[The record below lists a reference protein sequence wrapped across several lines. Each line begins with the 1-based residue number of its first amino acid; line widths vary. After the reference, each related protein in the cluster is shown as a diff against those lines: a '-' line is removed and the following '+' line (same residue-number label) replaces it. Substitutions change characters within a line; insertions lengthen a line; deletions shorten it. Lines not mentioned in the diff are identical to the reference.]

1 MKGFPFFKPLL
12 PALVLLGVGCGG
24 DSTDDRTPA
33 GDQLALSSV
42 TIGGQSGLSD
52 FDDVSPDAE
61 IVLDFTAALD
71 AATVEANIYLLDAGG
86 AKVDASDV
94 YDGAKRVTLKPSAGL
109 NAYASYRLI
118 VDSGLKSA
126 AGEAILTGKVI
137 RIRTG
142 LDTSD
147 KFPQISDEE
156 LLTKVQ
162 QQTFRYFWEGA
173 EPTSGM
179 ARERTSSGA
188 TVTTGGTGFGVM
200 AMTVAA
206 ERGFV
211 TRSEACQRVQRIVT
225 FLAERATPYHG
236 AFSHWIDGQ
245 TGQTLPFSADDNGAD
260 LVETGL
266 LFQGLLTARAY
277 FDGADAAES
286 KLRADITTRLAQE
299 VRAHPGDLHL
309 RSQQLL
315 LQRASIGTVDAFC
328 LHFVQQHFAMLDVPP
343 DFETADEADLARI
356 EQETLA
362 ATLETAYQDPDFR
375 AFADLYD
382 RGRTDNTAGDA
393 ILDLYHFTRALPH
406 PAASLAAFAAM
417 WQQDA
422 PPKDTLWGKELLGI
436 ALARAQGAKTLLE
449 SGAAIA
455 ARDEA
460 ADRAYTAVMQDDAAR
475 VKNLCYYLKE
485 SDWDKSLA
493 ALDAV
498 LTGWRRAGS
507 VKGGKDANQCA
518 SAASQL
524 RDRAKDQM
532 TSLQKDVLLCTAE
545 EFAADRRRAAPLV
558 AALVRAT
565 QAFADSCFA
574 AKCAEK
580 VLDYADYEHL
590 TLDLLLTESNERTPL
605 CATVSARYAA
615 VLVDEYQDTN
625 ALQDAIYF
633 ALARPE
639 ADNLFFVGDIKQS
652 IYRFRLADPGIFV
665 DKQQRWQPH
674 PQPAPLPST
683 LALDANFRSAPGVI
697 AGINYLFETFFSRG
711 LGGVDYGDGQRLVV
725 GGDKDAAYQGMCEI
739 DVIDG
744 ADVDGDAAVIARR
757 IAEMVGQGFPVRGK
771 DGPRPCRYDDFC
783 ILLRGRKGFAAYEGA
798 LRTAGIPVFADSA
811 TDLLDE
817 PHIRPFAA
825 LLRVIDNPAQDIP
838 LAAVLLSP
846 MFPYTADDLVALR
859 RARPTGSLYGAVLYS
874 EPQRFA
880 LFTDALTEYRRLART
895 LPVDELIEELLA
907 RTGYLAAVGALPDGP
922 RCREDLLSFTA
933 WAAGAGRAGLPSL
946 IRAMDAAAANGGL
959 SQSAGGQTR
968 PGCVSI
974 MTVHRSKGLEFPV
987 VFVADTDHKF
997 NQSDAIRPVL
1007 THSRLGVGVML
1018 RAPRAAKR
1026 FKTLPYAALA
1036 QAIRTETLSEE
1047 MRVLYVA
1054 LTRAQD
1060 ALIITVP
1067 LKKTASSLKLPALCA
1082 AAEAT
1087 GPEAM
1092 RSMTS
1097 WAGWILTAALLHPD
1111 SSALWEYTSF
1121 LPHYGL
1127 HRAPLAI
1134 RVLPLPEETEQ
1145 PPAPPAPAADPAV
1158 VEMLKASFAWRSP
1171 REALEKVPAKVSVS
1185 AVAHAARPVAL
1196 ERPAF
1201 LQKTGMTGAER
1212 GTAIHAFMQSV
1223 PFDGPA
1229 PDLDAEVRRQT
1240 DLQLLDPALADK
1252 LDLDAVRPF
1261 FASAVWRRIRLAK
1274 HILREEPFI
1283 TALPAAEV
1291 TPAAGQG
1298 SAAAAEVLVQGIADL
1313 VLVFDEHAEILDYK
1327 TDRSRDAQYYIDE
1340 YAAQL
1345 RLYRRAFAQRL
1356 AVPVTKLTIYSF
1368 AIEDEIDVPLG

>member
-1 MKGFPFFKPLL
+1 MPEQPKIKFTDAQAAAITARGGSLL
-12 PALVLLGVGCGG
+12 V
-24 DSTDDRTPA
+24 
-33 GDQLALSSV
+33 
-42 TIGGQSGLSD
+42 
-52 FDDVSPDAE
+52 
-61 IVLDFTAALD
+61 
-71 AATVEANIYLLDAGG
+71 
-86 AKVDASDV
+86 
-94 YDGAKRVTLKPSAGL
+94 
-109 NAYASYRLI
+109 
-118 VDSGLKSA
+118 SA
-126 AGEAILTGKVI
+126 AAGSGK
-137 RIRTG
+137 
-142 LDTSD
+142 
-147 KFPQISDEE
+147 
-156 LLTKVQ
+156 
-162 QQTFRYFWEGA
+162 
-173 EPTSGM
+173 
-179 ARERTSSGA
+179 
-188 TVTTGGTGFGVM
+188 
-200 AMTVAA
+200 
-206 ERGFV
+206 
-211 TRSEACQRVQRIVT
+211 TRV
-225 FLAERATPYHG
+225 
-236 AFSHWIDGQ
+236 
-245 TGQTLPFSADDNGAD
+245 
-260 LVETGL
+260 LVERVVGL
-266 LFQGLLTARAY
+266 IT
-277 FDGADAAES
+277 DPEHPADADSLLIMTFTNAAAA

-299 VRAHPGDLHL
+299 VRAHPGDRNL
-309 RSQQLL
+309 RRQQLL

-343 DFETADEADLARI
+343 DFETAEEADLARI

-362 ATLETAYQDPDFR
+362 ATLETAYNDPDFR

-406 PAASLAAFAAM
+406 PAASLKAFAEM
-417 WQQDA
+417 WQTDA
-422 PPKDTLWGKELLGI
+422 PPQDTPWGQELLGI

-455 ARDEA
+455 ARDEK
-460 ADRAYTAVMQDDAAR
+460 ADAAYTAVMQDDAAR
-475 VKNLCYYLKE
+475 VENLCYRLAEK
-485 SDWDKSLA
+485 DWEGSLN
-493 ALDAV
+493 ALELA
-498 LTGWRRAGS
+498 LGGWRRAGA
-507 VKGGKDANQCA
+507 VKGGKDGNQAA
-518 SAASQL
+518 SAASEL
-524 RDRAKDQM
+524 RDRAKKQLE
-532 TSLQKDVLLCTAE
+532 SLRKDALLCTEE

-558 AALVRAT
+558 AALVRAAQT
-565 QAFADSCFA
+565 FADSCFA

-590 TLDLLLTESNERTPL
+590 TLDLLLDEHNERTPL
-605 CATVSARYAA
+605 CRTVSSRYRA

-652 IYRFRLADPGIFV
+652 IYRFRLADPSIFV
-665 DKQQRWQPH
+665 GKQQQWKPH
-674 PQPAPLPST
+674 PQPAPAPAT

-697 AGINYLFETFFSRG
+697 AGINYLFETFFSKG

-725 GGDKDAAYQGMCEI
+725 GGDKNAAYQGMCEV
-739 DVIDG
+739 DVMDG
-744 ADVDGDAAVIARR
+744 ADTEAEAQHIARR
-757 IAEMVGQGFPVRGK
+757 IAEMVQSGFAVRGK
-771 DGPRPCRYDDFC
+771 EGVRPCRYDDFC
-783 ILLRGRKGFAAYEGA
+783 ILLRGRKGFPTYEGA

-811 TDLLDE
+811 ADLLDE

-846 MFPYTADDLVALR
+846 LFPYTADDLVALR
-859 RARPTGSLYGAVLYS
+859 RACPQGSLYGAVLGDAAD
-874 EPQRFA
+874 RFA
-880 LFTDALTEYRRLART
+880 EFTAALTEYRRLART
-895 LPVDELIEELLA
+895 LPVAELLEELLA
-907 RTGYLAAVGALPDGP
+907 RTEYLAAVGALPDGA

-933 WAAGAGRAGLPSL
+933 WASGAGRAGLPAL

-959 SQSAGGQTR
+959 NQSAGGQTR

-1067 LKKTASSLKLPALCA
+1067 LKNTASSLKTPAVCA

-1092 RSMTS
+1092 RSMGS
-1097 WAGWILTAALLHPD
+1097 WAGWILTATMLHSD
-1111 SSALWEYTSF
+1111 SDALWNYTSF
-1121 LPHYGL
+1121 LPH
-1127 HRAPLAI
+1127 HRPTKVALGI
-1134 RVLPLPEETEQ
+1134 RLLPLPEQTEQ
-1145 PPAPPAPAADPAV
+1145 PPAPPAPAADPAAV
-1158 VEMLKASFAWRSP
+1158 ARLRASFAWQSP
-1171 REALEKVPAKVSVS
+1171 RAALEKVPAKVSVS
-1185 AVAHAARPVAL
+1185 AVVHAARPVAL

-1201 LQKTGMTGAER
+1201 LQKSGMTGAER

-1229 PDLDAEVRRQT
+1229 PDLAAEVRRQT
-1240 DLQLLDPALADK
+1240 ELQLLDPARADK

-1261 FASAVWRRIRLAK
+1261 FESAVWRRIRLAK
-1274 HILREEPFI
+1274 QILREEPFI
-1283 TALPAAEV
+1283 TALPAAEI

-1327 TDRSRDAQYYIDE
+1327 TDRSRDAQFYVDE

-1356 AVPVTKLTIYSF
+1356 TVPVTKLTIYSF
-1368 AIEDEIDVPLG
+1368 ALADEIDIPL

>member
-1 MKGFPFFKPLL
+1 MPEQPKIKFTDAQAAAITARGGSLL
-12 PALVLLGVGCGG
+12 V
-24 DSTDDRTPA
+24 
-33 GDQLALSSV
+33 
-42 TIGGQSGLSD
+42 
-52 FDDVSPDAE
+52 
-61 IVLDFTAALD
+61 
-71 AATVEANIYLLDAGG
+71 
-86 AKVDASDV
+86 
-94 YDGAKRVTLKPSAGL
+94 
-109 NAYASYRLI
+109 
-118 VDSGLKSA
+118 SA
-126 AGEAILTGKVI
+126 AAGSGK
-137 RIRTG
+137 
-142 LDTSD
+142 
-147 KFPQISDEE
+147 
-156 LLTKVQ
+156 
-162 QQTFRYFWEGA
+162 
-173 EPTSGM
+173 
-179 ARERTSSGA
+179 
-188 TVTTGGTGFGVM
+188 
-200 AMTVAA
+200 
-206 ERGFV
+206 
-211 TRSEACQRVQRIVT
+211 TRV
-225 FLAERATPYHG
+225 
-236 AFSHWIDGQ
+236 
-245 TGQTLPFSADDNGAD
+245 
-260 LVETGL
+260 LVERVVGL
-266 LFQGLLTARAY
+266 IT
-277 FDGADAAES
+277 DPEHPADADSLLIMTFTNAAAA

-299 VRAHPGDLHL
+299 VRAHPGDRNL
-309 RSQQLL
+309 RRQQLL

-343 DFETADEADLARI
+343 DFETAEEADLARI

-362 ATLETAYQDPDFR
+362 ATLETAYNDPDFR

-406 PAASLAAFAAM
+406 PAASLKAFAEM
-417 WQQDA
+417 WQTDA
-422 PPKDTLWGKELLGI
+422 PPPDTPWGQELLGI

-455 ARDEA
+455 ARDEK
-460 ADRAYTAVMQDDAAR
+460 ADAAYTAVMQDDAAR
-475 VKNLCYYLKE
+475 VENLCYRLAEK
-485 SDWDKSLA
+485 DWEGSLN
-493 ALDAV
+493 ALELA
-498 LTGWRRAGS
+498 LGGWRRAGA
-507 VKGGKDANQCA
+507 VKGGKDSNQAA
-518 SAASQL
+518 SAASEL
-524 RDRAKDQM
+524 RDRAKKQLE
-532 TSLQKDVLLCTAE
+532 SLRKDALLCTGE

-558 AALVRAT
+558 AALVRAAQT
-565 QAFADSCFA
+565 FADSCFA

-590 TLDLLLTESNERTPL
+590 TLDLLLDEHNERTPL
-605 CATVSARYAA
+605 CRTVSSRYRA

-652 IYRFRLADPGIFV
+652 IYRFRLADPSIFV
-665 DKQQRWQPH
+665 GKQQQWKPH
-674 PQPAPLPST
+674 PQPAPAPAT

-697 AGINYLFETFFSRG
+697 AGINYLFETFFSKG

-725 GGDKDAAYQGMCEI
+725 GGDKNAAYQGMCEV
-739 DVIDG
+739 DVMDG
-744 ADVDGDAAVIARR
+744 ADTEAEAQHIARR
-757 IAEMVGQGFPVRGK
+757 IAEMVQSGFAVRGK
-771 DGPRPCRYDDFC
+771 EGVRPCRYDDFC
-783 ILLRGRKGFAAYEGA
+783 ILLRGRKGFPTYEGA

-811 TDLLDE
+811 ADLLDE

-846 MFPYTADDLVALR
+846 LFPYTADDLVALR
-859 RARPTGSLYGAVLYS
+859 RACPQGSLYGAVLGDAAD
-874 EPQRFA
+874 RFA
-880 LFTDALTEYRRLART
+880 EFTAALTEYRRLART
-895 LPVDELIEELLA
+895 LPVAELLEELLA
-907 RTGYLAAVGALPDGP
+907 RTGYLAAVGALPDGA

-933 WAAGAGRAGLPSL
+933 WASGTGRAGLPAL

-959 SQSAGGQTR
+959 NQSAGGQTR

-1067 LKKTASSLKLPALCA
+1067 LKNTASSLKTPAVCA

-1092 RSMTS
+1092 RSMGS
-1097 WAGWILTAALLHPD
+1097 WAGWILTATMLHPD
-1111 SSALWEYTSF
+1111 SDALWNYTSF
-1121 LPHYGL
+1121 LPH
-1127 HRAPLAI
+1127 HRPTKVALGI
-1134 RVLPLPEETEQ
+1134 RLLSLPEQTEQ
-1145 PPAPPAPAADPAV
+1145 PPAPPAPAADPAAV
-1158 VEMLKASFAWRSP
+1158 ARLRASFAWQSP
-1171 REALEKVPAKVSVS
+1171 RAALEKVPAKVSVS
-1185 AVAHAARPVAL
+1185 AVVHAARPIAL

-1201 LQKTGMTGAER
+1201 LQKSGMTGAER

-1229 PDLDAEVRRQT
+1229 PDLTAEVRRQT
-1240 DLQLLDPALADK
+1240 ELQLLDPALADK

-1261 FASAVWRRIRLAK
+1261 FESAVWRRIRLAK
-1274 HILREEPFI
+1274 QILREEPFI
-1283 TALPAAEV
+1283 TALPAAEI

-1327 TDRSRDAQYYIDE
+1327 TDRSRDAQFYVDE

-1356 AVPVTKLTIYSF
+1356 SVPVTKLTIYSF
-1368 AIEDEIDVPLG
+1368 ALEDEIDIPL

>member
-1 MKGFPFFKPLL
+1 MPEQPKIKFTDAQAAAITARGGSLL
-12 PALVLLGVGCGG
+12 V
-24 DSTDDRTPA
+24 
-33 GDQLALSSV
+33 
-42 TIGGQSGLSD
+42 
-52 FDDVSPDAE
+52 
-61 IVLDFTAALD
+61 
-71 AATVEANIYLLDAGG
+71 
-86 AKVDASDV
+86 
-94 YDGAKRVTLKPSAGL
+94 
-109 NAYASYRLI
+109 
-118 VDSGLKSA
+118 SA
-126 AGEAILTGKVI
+126 AAGSGK
-137 RIRTG
+137 
-142 LDTSD
+142 
-147 KFPQISDEE
+147 
-156 LLTKVQ
+156 
-162 QQTFRYFWEGA
+162 
-173 EPTSGM
+173 
-179 ARERTSSGA
+179 
-188 TVTTGGTGFGVM
+188 
-200 AMTVAA
+200 
-206 ERGFV
+206 
-211 TRSEACQRVQRIVT
+211 TRV
-225 FLAERATPYHG
+225 
-236 AFSHWIDGQ
+236 
-245 TGQTLPFSADDNGAD
+245 
-260 LVETGL
+260 LVERVVGL
-266 LFQGLLTARAY
+266 IT
-277 FDGADAAES
+277 DPEHPADADSLLIMTFTNAAAA

-299 VRAHPGDLHL
+299 VRAHPGDRNL
-309 RSQQLL
+309 RRQQLL

-343 DFETADEADLARI
+343 DFETAEEADLARI

-362 ATLETAYQDPDFR
+362 ATLETAYNDPDFR

-406 PAASLAAFAAM
+406 PAASLKAFAEM
-417 WQQDA
+417 WQTDA
-422 PPKDTLWGKELLGI
+422 PPQDTPWGQELLGI
-436 ALARAQGAKTLLE
+436 ALARARGAKTLLE

-455 ARDEA
+455 ARDEK
-460 ADRAYTAVMQDDAAR
+460 ADAAYTAVMQDDAAR
-475 VKNLCYYLKE
+475 VENLCYRLAEK
-485 SDWDKSLA
+485 DWEGSLN
-493 ALDAV
+493 ALELA
-498 LTGWRRAGS
+498 LGGWRRAGA
-507 VKGGKDANQCA
+507 VKGGKDSNQAA
-518 SAASQL
+518 SAASEL
-524 RDRAKDQM
+524 RDRAKKQLE
-532 TSLQKDVLLCTAE
+532 SLRKDALLCTGE

-558 AALVRAT
+558 AALVRAAQT
-565 QAFADSCFA
+565 FADSCFA

-590 TLDLLLTESNERTPL
+590 TLDLLLDEHNERTPL
-605 CATVSARYAA
+605 CRTVSSRYRA

-652 IYRFRLADPGIFV
+652 IYRFRLADPSIFV
-665 DKQQRWQPH
+665 GKQQQWKPH
-674 PQPAPLPST
+674 PQPAPAPAT

-697 AGINYLFETFFSRG
+697 AGINYLFETFFSKG

-725 GGDKDAAYQGMCEI
+725 GGDKNAAYQGMCEV
-739 DVIDG
+739 DVMDG
-744 ADVDGDAAVIARR
+744 ADTEAEAQHIARR
-757 IAEMVGQGFPVRGK
+757 IAEMVQSGFAVRGK
-771 DGPRPCRYDDFC
+771 EGVRPCRYDDFC
-783 ILLRGRKGFAAYEGA
+783 ILLRGRKGFPTYEGA

-811 TDLLDE
+811 ADLLDE

-846 MFPYTADDLVALR
+846 LFPYTADDLVALR
-859 RARPTGSLYGAVLYS
+859 RACPQGSLYGAVLGDAAD
-874 EPQRFA
+874 RFA
-880 LFTDALTEYRRLART
+880 EFTAALTEYRRLART
-895 LPVDELIEELLA
+895 LPVAELLEELLA
-907 RTGYLAAVGALPDGP
+907 RTGYLAAVGALPDGA

-933 WAAGAGRAGLPSL
+933 WASGTGRAGLPAL

-959 SQSAGGQTR
+959 NQSAGGQTR

-1067 LKKTASSLKLPALCA
+1067 LKNTASSLKTPAVCA

-1092 RSMTS
+1092 RSMGS
-1097 WAGWILTAALLHPD
+1097 WAGWILTATMLHPD
-1111 SSALWEYTSF
+1111 SDALWNYTSF
-1121 LPHYGL
+1121 LPHYRPTKVALG
-1127 HRAPLAI
+1127 I
-1134 RVLPLPEETEQ
+1134 RLLPLPEQTEQ
-1145 PPAPPAPAADPAV
+1145 PPAPPAPAADPAAV
-1158 VEMLKASFAWRSP
+1158 ARLRASFAWQSP
-1171 REALEKVPAKVSVS
+1171 RAALEKVPAKVSVS
-1185 AVAHAARPVAL
+1185 AVVHAARPVAL

-1201 LQKTGMTGAER
+1201 LQKSGMTGAER

-1229 PDLDAEVRRQT
+1229 PDLTAEVRRQT
-1240 DLQLLDPALADK
+1240 ELQLLDPALADK

-1261 FASAVWRRIRLAK
+1261 FESAVWRRIRLAK
-1274 HILREEPFI
+1274 QILREEPFI

-1327 TDRSRDAQYYIDE
+1327 TDRSRDAQFYVDE

-1356 AVPVTKLTIYSF
+1356 SVPVTKLTIYSF
-1368 AIEDEIDVPLG
+1368 ALADEIDIPL

>member
-1 MKGFPFFKPLL
+1 MPEQPKIKFTDAQAAAITARGGSLL
-12 PALVLLGVGCGG
+12 V
-24 DSTDDRTPA
+24 
-33 GDQLALSSV
+33 
-42 TIGGQSGLSD
+42 
-52 FDDVSPDAE
+52 
-61 IVLDFTAALD
+61 
-71 AATVEANIYLLDAGG
+71 
-86 AKVDASDV
+86 
-94 YDGAKRVTLKPSAGL
+94 
-109 NAYASYRLI
+109 
-118 VDSGLKSA
+118 SA
-126 AGEAILTGKVI
+126 AAGSGK
-137 RIRTG
+137 
-142 LDTSD
+142 
-147 KFPQISDEE
+147 
-156 LLTKVQ
+156 
-162 QQTFRYFWEGA
+162 
-173 EPTSGM
+173 
-179 ARERTSSGA
+179 
-188 TVTTGGTGFGVM
+188 
-200 AMTVAA
+200 
-206 ERGFV
+206 
-211 TRSEACQRVQRIVT
+211 TRV
-225 FLAERATPYHG
+225 
-236 AFSHWIDGQ
+236 
-245 TGQTLPFSADDNGAD
+245 
-260 LVETGL
+260 LVERVVGL
-266 LFQGLLTARAY
+266 IT
-277 FDGADAAES
+277 DPEHPADADSLLIMTFTNAAAA

-299 VRAHPGDLHL
+299 VRAHPGDRNL
-309 RSQQLL
+309 RRQQLL

-343 DFETADEADLARI
+343 DFETAEEADLARI

-362 ATLETAYQDPDFR
+362 ATLETAYNDPDFR

-406 PAASLAAFAAM
+406 PTASLKAFAEM
-417 WQQDA
+417 WQTDA
-422 PPKDTLWGKELLGI
+422 PPQDTPWGQELLGI

-455 ARDEA
+455 ARDEM
-460 ADRAYTAVMQDDAAR
+460 ADAAYTAVMQDDAAR
-475 VKNLCYYLKE
+475 VENLCYRLAEK
-485 SDWDKSLA
+485 DWEGSLN
-493 ALDAV
+493 ALELA
-498 LTGWRRAGS
+498 LGGWRRAGA
-507 VKGGKDANQCA
+507 VKGGKDSNQAA
-518 SAASQL
+518 SAASEL
-524 RDRAKDQM
+524 RDRAKKQLE
-532 TSLQKDVLLCTAE
+532 SLRKDALLCTGE

-558 AALVRAT
+558 AALVRAAQT
-565 QAFADSCFA
+565 FADSCFA

-590 TLDLLLTESNERTPL
+590 TLDLLLDEHNERTPL
-605 CATVSARYAA
+605 CRTVSSHYRA

-652 IYRFRLADPGIFV
+652 IYRFRLADPSIFV
-665 DKQQRWQPH
+665 GKQQQWKPH
-674 PQPAPLPST
+674 PQPAPAPAT

-697 AGINYLFETFFSRG
+697 AGINYLFETFFSKG

-725 GGDKDAAYQGMCEI
+725 GGDKNAAYQGMCEV
-739 DVIDG
+739 DVMDG
-744 ADVDGDAAVIARR
+744 ADTEAEAQHIARR
-757 IAEMVGQGFPVRGK
+757 IAEMVQSGFAVRGK
-771 DGPRPCRYDDFC
+771 EGVRPCRYDDFC
-783 ILLRGRKGFAAYEGA
+783 ILLRGRKGFPTYEGA

-811 TDLLDE
+811 ADLLDE

-846 MFPYTADDLVALR
+846 LFPYTADDLVALR
-859 RARPTGSLYGAVLYS
+859 RACPQGSLYGAVLGDAAD
-874 EPQRFA
+874 RFA
-880 LFTDALTEYRRLART
+880 EFTAALTEYRRLART
-895 LPVDELIEELLA
+895 LPVAELLEELLA
-907 RTGYLAAVGALPDGP
+907 RTGYLAAVGALPDGA

-933 WAAGAGRAGLPSL
+933 WASGAGRAGLPAL

-959 SQSAGGQTR
+959 NQSAGGQTR

-1067 LKKTASSLKLPALCA
+1067 LKNTASSLKTPAVCA

-1092 RSMTS
+1092 RSMGS
-1097 WAGWILTAALLHPD
+1097 WAGWILTATMLHPD
-1111 SSALWEYTSF
+1111 SDALWNYTSF
-1121 LPHYGL
+1121 LPH
-1127 HRAPLAI
+1127 HRPTKVALGI
-1134 RVLPLPEETEQ
+1134 RLLPLPEQTEQ
-1145 PPAPPAPAADPAV
+1145 PPAPPAPAADPAAV
-1158 VEMLKASFAWRSP
+1158 ARLRASFAWQSP
-1171 REALEKVPAKVSVS
+1171 RAALEKVPAKVSVS
-1185 AVAHAARPVAL
+1185 AVVHAARPVAL

-1201 LQKTGMTGAER
+1201 LQKSGMTGAER

-1229 PDLDAEVRRQT
+1229 PDLTAEVRRQT
-1240 DLQLLDPALADK
+1240 ELQLLDPALADK

-1261 FASAVWRRIRLAK
+1261 FESAVWRRIRLAK
-1274 HILREEPFI
+1274 QILREEPFI
-1283 TALPAAEV
+1283 TALPAAEI

-1327 TDRSRDAQYYIDE
+1327 TDRSRDAQFYVDE

-1356 AVPVTKLTIYSF
+1356 SVPVTKLTIYSF
-1368 AIEDEIDVPLG
+1368 ALADEIDIPL

>member
-1 MKGFPFFKPLL
+1 MPEQPKIKFTDAQAAAITARGGSLL
-12 PALVLLGVGCGG
+12 V
-24 DSTDDRTPA
+24 
-33 GDQLALSSV
+33 
-42 TIGGQSGLSD
+42 
-52 FDDVSPDAE
+52 
-61 IVLDFTAALD
+61 
-71 AATVEANIYLLDAGG
+71 
-86 AKVDASDV
+86 
-94 YDGAKRVTLKPSAGL
+94 
-109 NAYASYRLI
+109 
-118 VDSGLKSA
+118 SA
-126 AGEAILTGKVI
+126 AAGSGK
-137 RIRTG
+137 
-142 LDTSD
+142 
-147 KFPQISDEE
+147 
-156 LLTKVQ
+156 
-162 QQTFRYFWEGA
+162 
-173 EPTSGM
+173 
-179 ARERTSSGA
+179 
-188 TVTTGGTGFGVM
+188 
-200 AMTVAA
+200 
-206 ERGFV
+206 
-211 TRSEACQRVQRIVT
+211 TRV
-225 FLAERATPYHG
+225 
-236 AFSHWIDGQ
+236 
-245 TGQTLPFSADDNGAD
+245 
-260 LVETGL
+260 LVERVVGL
-266 LFQGLLTARAY
+266 IT
-277 FDGADAAES
+277 DPEHPADADSLLIMTFTNAAAA

-299 VRAHPGDLHL
+299 VRAHPGDRNL
-309 RSQQLL
+309 RRQQLL

-343 DFETADEADLARI
+343 DFETAEEADLARI

-362 ATLETAYQDPDFR
+362 ATLETAYNDPDFR

-406 PAASLAAFAAM
+406 PAASLKAFAEM
-417 WQQDA
+417 WQTDA
-422 PPKDTLWGKELLGI
+422 PPQDTPWGQELLGI

-455 ARDEA
+455 ARDEK
-460 ADRAYTAVMQDDAAR
+460 ADAAYTAVMQDDAAR
-475 VKNLCYYLKE
+475 VENLCYRLAEK
-485 SDWDKSLA
+485 DWEGSLN
-493 ALDAV
+493 ALELA
-498 LTGWRRAGS
+498 LGGWRRAGA
-507 VKGGKDANQCA
+507 VKGGKDGNQAA
-518 SAASQL
+518 SAASEL
-524 RDRAKDQM
+524 RDRAKKQLE
-532 TSLQKDVLLCTAE
+532 SLRKDALLCTGE

-558 AALVRAT
+558 AALVRAAQT
-565 QAFADSCFA
+565 FADSCFA

-590 TLDLLLTESNERTPL
+590 TLDLLLDEHNERTPL
-605 CATVSARYAA
+605 CRTVSSHYRA

-652 IYRFRLADPGIFV
+652 IYRFRLADPSIFV
-665 DKQQRWQPH
+665 GKQQQWKPH
-674 PQPAPLPST
+674 PQPAPAPAT

-697 AGINYLFETFFSRG
+697 AGINYLFETFFSKG

-725 GGDKDAAYQGMCEI
+725 GGDKNAAYQGMCEV
-739 DVIDG
+739 DVMDG
-744 ADVDGDAAVIARR
+744 ADTEAEAQHIARR
-757 IAEMVGQGFPVRGK
+757 IAEMVQSGFAVRGK
-771 DGPRPCRYDDFC
+771 EGVRPCRYDDFC
-783 ILLRGRKGFAAYEGA
+783 ILLRGRKGFPTYEGA

-811 TDLLDE
+811 ADLLDE

-846 MFPYTADDLVALR
+846 LFPYTADDLVALR
-859 RARPTGSLYGAVLYS
+859 RACPQGSLYGAVLGDAAD
-874 EPQRFA
+874 RFA
-880 LFTDALTEYRRLART
+880 EFTAALTEYRRLART
-895 LPVDELIEELLA
+895 LPVAELLEELLA
-907 RTGYLAAVGALPDGP
+907 RTGYLAAVGALPDGA

-933 WAAGAGRAGLPSL
+933 WASGAGRAGLPAL

-959 SQSAGGQTR
+959 NQSAGGQTR

-1067 LKKTASSLKLPALCA
+1067 LKNTASSLKTPAVCA

-1092 RSMTS
+1092 RSMGS
-1097 WAGWILTAALLHPD
+1097 WAGWILTATMLHPD
-1111 SSALWEYTSF
+1111 SDALWNYTSF
-1121 LPHYGL
+1121 LPH
-1127 HRAPLAI
+1127 HRPTKVALGI
-1134 RVLPLPEETEQ
+1134 RLLPLPEQTEQ
-1145 PPAPPAPAADPAV
+1145 PPAPPAPAADPAAV
-1158 VEMLKASFAWRSP
+1158 ARLRASFAWQSP
-1171 REALEKVPAKVSVS
+1171 RAALEKVPAKVSVS
-1185 AVAHAARPVAL
+1185 AVVHAARPVAL

-1201 LQKTGMTGAER
+1201 LQKSGMTGAER
-1212 GTAIHAFMQSV
+1212 GTAIHAFMQNV

-1229 PDLDAEVRRQT
+1229 PDLTAEVRRQT
-1240 DLQLLDPALADK
+1240 ELQLLDPALADK

-1261 FASAVWRRIRLAK
+1261 FESAVWRRIRLAK
-1274 HILREEPFI
+1274 QILREEPFI
-1283 TALPAAEV
+1283 TALPAAEI

-1327 TDRSRDAQYYIDE
+1327 TDRSRDAQFYVDE

-1356 AVPVTKLTIYSF
+1356 SVPVTKLTIYSF
-1368 AIEDEIDVPLG
+1368 AIGDEIDVPLG

>member
-1 MKGFPFFKPLL
+1 MPEQPKIKFTDAQAAAIMARGGSLL
-12 PALVLLGVGCGG
+12 V
-24 DSTDDRTPA
+24 
-33 GDQLALSSV
+33 
-42 TIGGQSGLSD
+42 
-52 FDDVSPDAE
+52 
-61 IVLDFTAALD
+61 
-71 AATVEANIYLLDAGG
+71 
-86 AKVDASDV
+86 
-94 YDGAKRVTLKPSAGL
+94 
-109 NAYASYRLI
+109 
-118 VDSGLKSA
+118 SA
-126 AGEAILTGKVI
+126 AAGSGK
-137 RIRTG
+137 
-142 LDTSD
+142 
-147 KFPQISDEE
+147 
-156 LLTKVQ
+156 
-162 QQTFRYFWEGA
+162 
-173 EPTSGM
+173 
-179 ARERTSSGA
+179 
-188 TVTTGGTGFGVM
+188 
-200 AMTVAA
+200 
-206 ERGFV
+206 
-211 TRSEACQRVQRIVT
+211 TRV
-225 FLAERATPYHG
+225 
-236 AFSHWIDGQ
+236 
-245 TGQTLPFSADDNGAD
+245 
-260 LVETGL
+260 LVERVVGL
-266 LFQGLLTARAY
+266 IT
-277 FDGADAAES
+277 DPEHPADADSLLIMTFTNAAAA

-299 VRAHPGDLHL
+299 VRAHPGDRNL
-309 RSQQLL
+309 RRQQLL

-343 DFETADEADLARI
+343 DFETAEEADLARI

-362 ATLETAYQDPDFR
+362 ATLETAYNDPDFR

-406 PAASLAAFAAM
+406 PAASMKAFAEM
-417 WQQDA
+417 WQTDA
-422 PPKDTLWGKELLGI
+422 PPQDTPWGQELLGI

-455 ARDEA
+455 ARDEK
-460 ADRAYTAVMQDDAAR
+460 ADAAYTAVMQDDAAR
-475 VKNLCYYLKE
+475 VENLCYRLAEK
-485 SDWDKSLA
+485 DWEGSLN
-493 ALDAV
+493 ALELA
-498 LTGWRRAGS
+498 LGGWRRSGA
-507 VKGGKDANQCA
+507 VKGGKDSNQAA
-518 SAASQL
+518 SAASEL
-524 RDRAKDQM
+524 RDRAKKQLE
-532 TSLQKDVLLCTAE
+532 SLRKDALLCTGE

-558 AALVRAT
+558 AALVRAAQT
-565 QAFADSCFA
+565 FADSCFA

-590 TLDLLLTESNERTPL
+590 TLDLLLDEHNERTPL
-605 CATVSARYAA
+605 CRTVSSRYRA

-652 IYRFRLADPGIFV
+652 IYRFRLADPSIFV
-665 DKQQRWQPH
+665 GKQQQWKPH
-674 PQPAPLPST
+674 PQPAPAPAT

-697 AGINYLFETFFSRG
+697 AGINYLFETFFSKG

-725 GGDKDAAYQGMCEI
+725 GGDKNAAYQGMCEV
-739 DVIDG
+739 DVMDG
-744 ADVDGDAAVIARR
+744 ADTEAEAQHIARR
-757 IAEMVGQGFPVRGK
+757 IAEMVQSGFAVRGK
-771 DGPRPCRYDDFC
+771 EDVRPCRYDDFC
-783 ILLRGRKGFAAYEGA
+783 ILLRGRKGFPTYEGA

-811 TDLLDE
+811 ADLLDE

-846 MFPYTADDLVALR
+846 LFPYTADDLVALR
-859 RARPTGSLYGAVLYS
+859 RACPQGSLYGAVLGDAAD
-874 EPQRFA
+874 RFA
-880 LFTDALTEYRRLART
+880 EFTAALTEYRRLART
-895 LPVDELIEELLA
+895 LPVAELLEELLA
-907 RTGYLAAVGALPDGP
+907 RTGYLAAVGALPDGA

-933 WAAGAGRAGLPSL
+933 WASGAGRAGLPAL

-959 SQSAGGQTR
+959 NQSAGGQTR

-1067 LKKTASSLKLPALCA
+1067 LKNTASSLKTPAVCA

-1092 RSMTS
+1092 RSMGS
-1097 WAGWILTAALLHPD
+1097 WAGWILTATMLHPD
-1111 SSALWEYTSF
+1111 SDALWNYTSF
-1121 LPHYGL
+1121 LPH
-1127 HRAPLAI
+1127 HRPTKVALGI
-1134 RVLPLPEETEQ
+1134 RLLPLPEQTEQ
-1145 PPAPPAPAADPAV
+1145 PPAPPAPAADPAAV
-1158 VEMLKASFAWRSP
+1158 ARLRASFAWQSP
-1171 REALEKVPAKVSVS
+1171 RAALEKVPAKVSVS
-1185 AVAHAARPVAL
+1185 AVVHAARPVAL

-1201 LQKTGMTGAER
+1201 LQKSGMTGAER

-1229 PDLDAEVRRQT
+1229 PDLTAEVRRQT
-1240 DLQLLDPALADK
+1240 ELQLLDPALADK

-1261 FASAVWRRIRLAK
+1261 FESAVWRRIRLAK
-1274 HILREEPFI
+1274 QILREEPFI

-1327 TDRSRDAQYYIDE
+1327 TDRSRDAQFYVDE

-1356 AVPVTKLTIYSF
+1356 TVPVTKLTIYSF
-1368 AIEDEIDVPLG
+1368 ALADEIDIPL

>member
-1 MKGFPFFKPLL
+1 MPEQPRIKFTDAQAAAITARGGSLL
-12 PALVLLGVGCGG
+12 V
-24 DSTDDRTPA
+24 
-33 GDQLALSSV
+33 
-42 TIGGQSGLSD
+42 
-52 FDDVSPDAE
+52 
-61 IVLDFTAALD
+61 
-71 AATVEANIYLLDAGG
+71 
-86 AKVDASDV
+86 
-94 YDGAKRVTLKPSAGL
+94 
-109 NAYASYRLI
+109 
-118 VDSGLKSA
+118 SA
-126 AGEAILTGKVI
+126 AAGSGK
-137 RIRTG
+137 
-142 LDTSD
+142 
-147 KFPQISDEE
+147 
-156 LLTKVQ
+156 
-162 QQTFRYFWEGA
+162 
-173 EPTSGM
+173 
-179 ARERTSSGA
+179 
-188 TVTTGGTGFGVM
+188 
-200 AMTVAA
+200 
-206 ERGFV
+206 
-211 TRSEACQRVQRIVT
+211 TRV
-225 FLAERATPYHG
+225 
-236 AFSHWIDGQ
+236 
-245 TGQTLPFSADDNGAD
+245 
-260 LVETGL
+260 LVERVVGL
-266 LFQGLLTARAY
+266 IT
-277 FDGADAAES
+277 DPEHPADADSLLIMTFTNAAAA

-299 VRAHPGDLHL
+299 VRAHPGDRNL
-309 RSQQLL
+309 RRQQLL

-343 DFETADEADLARI
+343 DFETAEEADLARI

-362 ATLETAYQDPDFR
+362 ATLETAYNDPDFR

-406 PAASLAAFAAM
+406 PAASLKAFAEM
-417 WQQDA
+417 WQTDA
-422 PPKDTLWGKELLGI
+422 PPQDTPWGQELLGI

-455 ARDEA
+455 ARDEK
-460 ADRAYTAVMQDDAAR
+460 ADAAYTAVMQDDAAR
-475 VKNLCYYLKE
+475 VENLCYRLAEK
-485 SDWDKSLA
+485 DWEGSLN
-493 ALDAV
+493 ALELA
-498 LTGWRRAGS
+498 LGGWRRAGA
-507 VKGGKDANQCA
+507 VKGGKDGNQAA
-518 SAASQL
+518 SAASEL
-524 RDRAKDQM
+524 RDRAKKQLE
-532 TSLQKDVLLCTAE
+532 SLRKDALLCTGE

-558 AALVRAT
+558 AALVRAAQT
-565 QAFADSCFA
+565 FADSCFA

-590 TLDLLLTESNERTPL
+590 TLDLLLDEHNERTPL
-605 CATVSARYAA
+605 CRTVSSRYRA

-652 IYRFRLADPGIFV
+652 IYRFRLADPSIFV
-665 DKQQRWQPH
+665 GKQQQWKPH
-674 PQPAPLPST
+674 PQPAPAPAT

-697 AGINYLFETFFSRG
+697 AGINYLFETFFSKG

-725 GGDKDAAYQGMCEI
+725 GGDKNAAYQGMCEV
-739 DVIDG
+739 DVMDG
-744 ADVDGDAAVIARR
+744 ADTEAEAQHIARR
-757 IAEMVGQGFPVRGK
+757 IAEMVQSGFAVRGK
-771 DGPRPCRYDDFC
+771 EGVRPCRYDDFC
-783 ILLRGRKGFAAYEGA
+783 ILLRGRKGFPTYEGA

-811 TDLLDE
+811 ADLLDE

-846 MFPYTADDLVALR
+846 LFPYTADDLVALR
-859 RARPTGSLYGAVLYS
+859 RACPQGSLYGAVLGDAAD
-874 EPQRFA
+874 RFA
-880 LFTDALTEYRRLART
+880 EFTAALAEYRRLART
-895 LPVDELIEELLA
+895 LPVAELLEELLA
-907 RTGYLAAVGALPDGP
+907 RTGYLAAVGALPDGA

-933 WAAGAGRAGLPSL
+933 WASGAGRAGLPAL

-959 SQSAGGQTR
+959 NQSAGGQTR

-1067 LKKTASSLKLPALCA
+1067 LKNTASSLKTPAVCA

-1092 RSMTS
+1092 RSMGS
-1097 WAGWILTAALLHPD
+1097 WAGWILTATMLHPD
-1111 SSALWEYTSF
+1111 SDALWNYTSF
-1121 LPHYGL
+1121 LPH
-1127 HRAPLAI
+1127 HRPTKVALGI
-1134 RVLPLPEETEQ
+1134 RLLPLPEQTEQ
-1145 PPAPPAPAADPAV
+1145 PPAPPAPAADPAAV
-1158 VEMLKASFAWRSP
+1158 ARLRASFAWQSP
-1171 REALEKVPAKVSVS
+1171 RAALEKVPAKVSVS
-1185 AVAHAARPVAL
+1185 AVVHAARPVAL

-1201 LQKTGMTGAER
+1201 LQKSGMTGAER

-1229 PDLDAEVRRQT
+1229 SDLTAEVRRQT
-1240 DLQLLDPALADK
+1240 ELQLLDPALADK

-1261 FASAVWRRIRLAK
+1261 FESAVWRRIRLAK
-1274 HILREEPFI
+1274 QILREEPFI
-1283 TALPAAEV
+1283 TALPAAEI

-1327 TDRSRDAQYYIDE
+1327 TDRSRDAQFYVDE

-1356 AVPVTKLTIYSF
+1356 SVPVTKLTIYSF
-1368 AIEDEIDVPLG
+1368 AIGDEIDVPLG

>member
-1 MKGFPFFKPLL
+1 MPEQPKIKFTDAQAAAITARGGSLL
-12 PALVLLGVGCGG
+12 V
-24 DSTDDRTPA
+24 
-33 GDQLALSSV
+33 
-42 TIGGQSGLSD
+42 
-52 FDDVSPDAE
+52 
-61 IVLDFTAALD
+61 
-71 AATVEANIYLLDAGG
+71 
-86 AKVDASDV
+86 
-94 YDGAKRVTLKPSAGL
+94 
-109 NAYASYRLI
+109 
-118 VDSGLKSA
+118 SA
-126 AGEAILTGKVI
+126 AAGSGK
-137 RIRTG
+137 
-142 LDTSD
+142 
-147 KFPQISDEE
+147 
-156 LLTKVQ
+156 
-162 QQTFRYFWEGA
+162 
-173 EPTSGM
+173 
-179 ARERTSSGA
+179 
-188 TVTTGGTGFGVM
+188 
-200 AMTVAA
+200 
-206 ERGFV
+206 
-211 TRSEACQRVQRIVT
+211 TRV
-225 FLAERATPYHG
+225 
-236 AFSHWIDGQ
+236 
-245 TGQTLPFSADDNGAD
+245 
-260 LVETGL
+260 LVERVVGL
-266 LFQGLLTARAY
+266 IT
-277 FDGADAAES
+277 DPEHPADADSLLIMTFTNAAAA

-299 VRAHPGDLHL
+299 VRAHPGDRNL
-309 RSQQLL
+309 RRQQLL

-343 DFETADEADLARI
+343 DFETAEEADLARI

-362 ATLETAYQDPDFR
+362 ATLETAYNDPDFR

-406 PAASLAAFAAM
+406 PAASLKAFAEM
-417 WQQDA
+417 WQTDA
-422 PPKDTLWGKELLGI
+422 PPQDTPWGQELLGI

-455 ARDEA
+455 ARDEK
-460 ADRAYTAVMQDDAAR
+460 ADAAYTAVMQDDAAR
-475 VKNLCYYLKE
+475 VENLCYCLAEK
-485 SDWDKSLA
+485 DWEGSLN
-493 ALDAV
+493 ALELA
-498 LTGWRRAGS
+498 LGGWRRAGA
-507 VKGGKDANQCA
+507 VKGGKDSNQAA
-518 SAASQL
+518 SAASEL
-524 RDRAKDQM
+524 RDRAKKQLE
-532 TSLQKDVLLCTAE
+532 SLRKDALLCTGE

-558 AALVRAT
+558 AALVRAAQT
-565 QAFADSCFA
+565 FADSCFA

-590 TLDLLLTESNERTPL
+590 TLDLLLDEHNERTPL
-605 CATVSARYAA
+605 CRTVSSRYRA

-652 IYRFRLADPGIFV
+652 IYRFRLADPSIFV
-665 DKQQRWQPH
+665 GKQQQWKPH
-674 PQPAPLPST
+674 PQPAPAPAT

-697 AGINYLFETFFSRG
+697 AGINYLFETFFSKG

-725 GGDKDAAYQGMCEI
+725 GGDKNAAYQGMCEV
-739 DVIDG
+739 DVMDG
-744 ADVDGDAAVIARR
+744 ADTEAEAQHIARR
-757 IAEMVGQGFPVRGK
+757 IAEMVQSGFAVRGK
-771 DGPRPCRYDDFC
+771 EGVRPCRYDDFC
-783 ILLRGRKGFAAYEGA
+783 ILLRGRKGFPTYEGA

-811 TDLLDE
+811 ADLLDE

-846 MFPYTADDLVALR
+846 LFPYTADDLVALR
-859 RARPTGSLYGAVLYS
+859 RACPQGSLYGAVLGDAAD
-874 EPQRFA
+874 RFA
-880 LFTDALTEYRRLART
+880 EFTAALTEYRRLART
-895 LPVDELIEELLA
+895 LPVAELLEELLA
-907 RTGYLAAVGALPDGP
+907 RTGYLAAVGALPDGA

-933 WAAGAGRAGLPSL
+933 WASGAGRAGLPAL

-959 SQSAGGQTR
+959 NQSAGGQTR

-1067 LKKTASSLKLPALCA
+1067 LKNTASSLKTPAVCA

-1092 RSMTS
+1092 RSMGS
-1097 WAGWILTAALLHPD
+1097 WAGWILTATMLHPD
-1111 SSALWEYTSF
+1111 SDALWNYTSF
-1121 LPHYGL
+1121 LPH
-1127 HRAPLAI
+1127 HRPTKVALGI
-1134 RVLPLPEETEQ
+1134 RLLPLPEQTEQ
-1145 PPAPPAPAADPAV
+1145 PPAPPAPAADPAAV
-1158 VEMLKASFAWRSP
+1158 ARLRASFAWQSP
-1171 REALEKVPAKVSVS
+1171 RAALEKVPAKVSVS
-1185 AVAHAARPVAL
+1185 AVVHAARPVAL

-1201 LQKTGMTGAER
+1201 LQKSGMTGAER

-1229 PDLDAEVRRQT
+1229 PDLTAEVRRQT
-1240 DLQLLDPALADK
+1240 ELQLLDPALADK
-1252 LDLDAVRPF
+1252 LELDAVRPF
-1261 FASAVWRRIRLAK
+1261 FESAVWRRIRLAK
-1274 HILREEPFI
+1274 QILREEPFI
-1283 TALPAAEV
+1283 TALPAAEI

-1327 TDRSRDAQYYIDE
+1327 TDRSRDAQFYVDE

-1356 AVPVTKLTIYSF
+1356 SVPVTKLTIYSF
-1368 AIEDEIDVPLG
+1368 ALADEIDIPL

>member
-1 MKGFPFFKPLL
+1 MPEQPKIKFTDAQAAAITARGGSLL
-12 PALVLLGVGCGG
+12 V
-24 DSTDDRTPA
+24 
-33 GDQLALSSV
+33 
-42 TIGGQSGLSD
+42 
-52 FDDVSPDAE
+52 
-61 IVLDFTAALD
+61 
-71 AATVEANIYLLDAGG
+71 
-86 AKVDASDV
+86 
-94 YDGAKRVTLKPSAGL
+94 
-109 NAYASYRLI
+109 
-118 VDSGLKSA
+118 SA
-126 AGEAILTGKVI
+126 AAGSGK
-137 RIRTG
+137 
-142 LDTSD
+142 
-147 KFPQISDEE
+147 
-156 LLTKVQ
+156 
-162 QQTFRYFWEGA
+162 
-173 EPTSGM
+173 
-179 ARERTSSGA
+179 
-188 TVTTGGTGFGVM
+188 
-200 AMTVAA
+200 
-206 ERGFV
+206 
-211 TRSEACQRVQRIVT
+211 TRV
-225 FLAERATPYHG
+225 
-236 AFSHWIDGQ
+236 
-245 TGQTLPFSADDNGAD
+245 
-260 LVETGL
+260 LVERVVGL
-266 LFQGLLTARAY
+266 IT
-277 FDGADAAES
+277 DPEHPADADSLLIMTFTNAAAA

-299 VRAHPGDLHL
+299 VRAHPGDRNL
-309 RSQQLL
+309 RRQQLL

-343 DFETADEADLARI
+343 DFETAEEADLARI

-362 ATLETAYQDPDFR
+362 ATLETAYNDPDFR

-406 PAASLAAFAAM
+406 PAASLKAFAEM
-417 WQQDA
+417 WQTDA
-422 PPKDTLWGKELLGI
+422 PPQDTPWGQELLGI

-455 ARDEA
+455 ARDEM
-460 ADRAYTAVMQDDAAR
+460 ADAAYTAVMQDDAAR
-475 VKNLCYYLKE
+475 VENLCYRLAEK
-485 SDWDKSLA
+485 DWEGSLN
-493 ALDAV
+493 ALELA
-498 LTGWRRAGS
+498 LGGWRRAGA
-507 VKGGKDANQCA
+507 VKGGKDGNQAA
-518 SAASQL
+518 SAASEL
-524 RDRAKDQM
+524 RDRAKKQLE
-532 TSLQKDVLLCTAE
+532 SLRKDALLCTGE

-558 AALVRAT
+558 AALVRAAQT
-565 QAFADSCFA
+565 FADSCFA

-590 TLDLLLTESNERTPL
+590 TLDLLLDEHNERTPL
-605 CATVSARYAA
+605 CRTVSSHYRA

-652 IYRFRLADPGIFV
+652 IYRFRLADPSIFV
-665 DKQQRWQPH
+665 GKQQQWKPH
-674 PQPAPLPST
+674 PQPAPAPAT

-697 AGINYLFETFFSRG
+697 AGINYLFETFFSKG

-725 GGDKDAAYQGMCEI
+725 GGDKNAAYQGMCEV
-739 DVIDG
+739 DVMDG
-744 ADVDGDAAVIARR
+744 ADTEAEAQHIARR
-757 IAEMVGQGFPVRGK
+757 IAEMVQSGFAVRGK
-771 DGPRPCRYDDFC
+771 EGVRPCRYDDFC
-783 ILLRGRKGFAAYEGA
+783 ILLRGRKGFPTYEGA

-811 TDLLDE
+811 ADLLDE

-846 MFPYTADDLVALR
+846 LFPYTADDLVALR
-859 RARPTGSLYGAVLYS
+859 RACPQGSLYGAVLGDAAD
-874 EPQRFA
+874 RFTE
-880 LFTDALTEYRRLART
+880 FTAALTEYRRLART
-895 LPVDELIEELLA
+895 LPVAELLEELLA
-907 RTGYLAAVGALPDGP
+907 RTGYLAAVGALPDGA

-933 WAAGAGRAGLPSL
+933 WASGAGRAGLPAL

-959 SQSAGGQTR
+959 NQSAGGQTR

-1067 LKKTASSLKLPALCA
+1067 LKNTASSLKTPAVCA

-1092 RSMTS
+1092 RSMGS
-1097 WAGWILTAALLHPD
+1097 WAGWILTATMLHPD
-1111 SSALWEYTSF
+1111 SDALWNYTSF
-1121 LPHYGL
+1121 LPH
-1127 HRAPLAI
+1127 HRPTKVALGI
-1134 RVLPLPEETEQ
+1134 RLLPLPEQTEQ
-1145 PPAPPAPAADPAV
+1145 PPAPPAPAADPAAV
-1158 VEMLKASFAWRSP
+1158 ARLRASFAWQSP
-1171 REALEKVPAKVSVS
+1171 RAALEKVPAKVSVS
-1185 AVAHAARPVAL
+1185 AVVHAARPVAL

-1201 LQKTGMTGAER
+1201 LQKSGMTGAER

-1229 PDLDAEVRRQT
+1229 PDLTAEVRRQT
-1240 DLQLLDPALADK
+1240 ELQLLDPALADK

-1261 FASAVWRRIRLAK
+1261 FESAVWRRIRLAK
-1274 HILREEPFI
+1274 QILREEPFI

-1327 TDRSRDAQYYIDE
+1327 TDRSRDAQFYVDE

-1356 AVPVTKLTIYSF
+1356 SVPVTKLTIYSF
-1368 AIEDEIDVPLG
+1368 ALADEIDIPL

>member
-1 MKGFPFFKPLL
+1 MPEQPKIKFTDAQAAAITARGGSLL
-12 PALVLLGVGCGG
+12 V
-24 DSTDDRTPA
+24 
-33 GDQLALSSV
+33 
-42 TIGGQSGLSD
+42 
-52 FDDVSPDAE
+52 
-61 IVLDFTAALD
+61 
-71 AATVEANIYLLDAGG
+71 
-86 AKVDASDV
+86 
-94 YDGAKRVTLKPSAGL
+94 
-109 NAYASYRLI
+109 
-118 VDSGLKSA
+118 SA
-126 AGEAILTGKVI
+126 AAGSGK
-137 RIRTG
+137 
-142 LDTSD
+142 
-147 KFPQISDEE
+147 
-156 LLTKVQ
+156 
-162 QQTFRYFWEGA
+162 
-173 EPTSGM
+173 
-179 ARERTSSGA
+179 
-188 TVTTGGTGFGVM
+188 
-200 AMTVAA
+200 
-206 ERGFV
+206 
-211 TRSEACQRVQRIVT
+211 TRV
-225 FLAERATPYHG
+225 
-236 AFSHWIDGQ
+236 
-245 TGQTLPFSADDNGAD
+245 
-260 LVETGL
+260 LVERVVGL
-266 LFQGLLTARAY
+266 IT
-277 FDGADAAES
+277 DPEHPADADSLLIMTFTNAAAA

-299 VRAHPGDLHL
+299 VRAHPGDRNL
-309 RSQQLL
+309 RRQQLL

-343 DFETADEADLARI
+343 DFETAEEADLARI

-362 ATLETAYQDPDFR
+362 ATLETAYNDPDFR

-406 PAASLAAFAAM
+406 PAASLKAFAEM
-417 WQQDA
+417 WQTDA
-422 PPKDTLWGKELLGI
+422 PPQDTPWGQELLGI

-455 ARDEA
+455 ARDEM
-460 ADRAYTAVMQDDAAR
+460 ADAAYTAVMQDDAAR
-475 VKNLCYYLKE
+475 VENLCYRLAEK
-485 SDWDKSLA
+485 DWEGSLN
-493 ALDAV
+493 ALELA
-498 LTGWRRAGS
+498 LGGWRRAGA
-507 VKGGKDANQCA
+507 VKGGKDSNQAA
-518 SAASQL
+518 SAASEL
-524 RDRAKDQM
+524 RDRAKKQLE
-532 TSLQKDVLLCTAE
+532 SLRKDALLCTGE

-558 AALVRAT
+558 AALVRAAQT
-565 QAFADSCFA
+565 FADSCFA

-590 TLDLLLTESNERTPL
+590 TLDLLLDEHNERTPL
-605 CATVSARYAA
+605 CRTVSSHYRA

-652 IYRFRLADPGIFV
+652 IYRFRLADPSIFV
-665 DKQQRWQPH
+665 GKQQQWKPH
-674 PQPAPLPST
+674 PQPAPAPAT

-697 AGINYLFETFFSRG
+697 AGINYLFETFFSKG

-725 GGDKDAAYQGMCEI
+725 GGDKNAAYQGMCEV
-739 DVIDG
+739 DVMDG
-744 ADVDGDAAVIARR
+744 ADTEAEAQHIARR
-757 IAEMVGQGFPVRGK
+757 IAEMVQSGFAVRGK
-771 DGPRPCRYDDFC
+771 EGVRPCRYDDFC
-783 ILLRGRKGFAAYEGA
+783 ILLRGRKGFPTYEGA

-811 TDLLDE
+811 ADLLDE

-846 MFPYTADDLVALR
+846 LFPYTADDLVALR
-859 RARPTGSLYGAVLYS
+859 RACPQGSLYGAVLGDAAD
-874 EPQRFA
+874 RFTE
-880 LFTDALTEYRRLART
+880 FTAALTEYRRLART
-895 LPVDELIEELLA
+895 LPVAELLEELLA
-907 RTGYLAAVGALPDGP
+907 RTGYLAAVGALPDGA

-933 WAAGAGRAGLPSL
+933 WASGAGRAGLPAL

-959 SQSAGGQTR
+959 NQSAGGQTR

-1067 LKKTASSLKLPALCA
+1067 LKNTASSLKTPAVCA

-1092 RSMTS
+1092 RSMGS
-1097 WAGWILTAALLHPD
+1097 WAGWILTATMLHPD
-1111 SSALWEYTSF
+1111 SDALWNYTSF
-1121 LPHYGL
+1121 LPH
-1127 HRAPLAI
+1127 HRPTKVALGI
-1134 RVLPLPEETEQ
+1134 RLLPLPEQTEQ
-1145 PPAPPAPAADPAV
+1145 PPAPPAPAADPAAV
-1158 VEMLKASFAWRSP
+1158 ARLRASFAWQSP
-1171 REALEKVPAKVSVS
+1171 RAALEKVPAKVSVS
-1185 AVAHAARPVAL
+1185 AVVHAARPVAL

-1201 LQKTGMTGAER
+1201 LQKSGMTGAER

-1229 PDLDAEVRRQT
+1229 SDLTAEVRRQT
-1240 DLQLLDPALADK
+1240 ELQLLDPALADK

-1261 FASAVWRRIRLAK
+1261 FESAVWRRIRLAK
-1274 HILREEPFI
+1274 QILREEPFI
-1283 TALPAAEV
+1283 TALPAAEI

-1327 TDRSRDAQYYIDE
+1327 TDRSRDAQFYVDE

-1356 AVPVTKLTIYSF
+1356 SVPVTKLTIYSF
-1368 AIEDEIDVPLG
+1368 ALADEIDIPL

>member
-1 MKGFPFFKPLL
+1 M
-12 PALVLLGVGCGG
+12 
-24 DSTDDRTPA
+24 
-33 GDQLALSSV
+33 
-42 TIGGQSGLSD
+42 
-52 FDDVSPDAE
+52 
-61 IVLDFTAALD
+61 
-71 AATVEANIYLLDAGG
+71 
-86 AKVDASDV
+86 
-94 YDGAKRVTLKPSAGL
+94 
-109 NAYASYRLI
+109 
-118 VDSGLKSA
+118 
-126 AGEAILTGKVI
+126 
-137 RIRTG
+137 
-142 LDTSD
+142 
-147 KFPQISDEE
+147 
-156 LLTKVQ
+156 
-162 QQTFRYFWEGA
+162 
-173 EPTSGM
+173 
-179 ARERTSSGA
+179 
-188 TVTTGGTGFGVM
+188 
-200 AMTVAA
+200 
-206 ERGFV
+206 
-211 TRSEACQRVQRIVT
+211 
-225 FLAERATPYHG
+225 
-236 AFSHWIDGQ
+236 
-245 TGQTLPFSADDNGAD
+245 
-260 LVETGL
+260 
-266 LFQGLLTARAY
+266 
-277 FDGADAAES
+277 
-286 KLRADITTRLAQE
+286 
-299 VRAHPGDLHL
+299 
-309 RSQQLL
+309 
-315 LQRASIGTVDAFC
+315 
-328 LHFVQQHFAMLDVPP
+328 
-343 DFETADEADLARI
+343 
-356 EQETLA
+356 
-362 ATLETAYQDPDFR
+362 
-375 AFADLYD
+375 YD

-406 PAASLAAFAAM
+406 PAASLKAFAEM
-417 WQQDA
+417 WQTDA
-422 PPKDTLWGKELLGI
+422 PPQDTPWGQELLGI

-455 ARDEA
+455 ARDEK
-460 ADRAYTAVMQDDAAR
+460 ADAAYTAVMQDDAAR
-475 VKNLCYYLKE
+475 VENLCYRLAEK
-485 SDWDKSLA
+485 DWEGSLN
-493 ALDAV
+493 ALELA
-498 LTGWRRAGS
+498 LGGWRRAGA
-507 VKGGKDANQCA
+507 VKGGKDSNQAA
-518 SAASQL
+518 SAASEL
-524 RDRAKDQM
+524 RDRAKKQLE
-532 TSLQKDVLLCTAE
+532 SLRKDALLCTGE

-558 AALVRAT
+558 AALVRAAQT
-565 QAFADSCFA
+565 FADSCFA

-590 TLDLLLTESNERTPL
+590 TLDLLLDEHNERTPL
-605 CATVSARYAA
+605 CRTVSSRYRA

-652 IYRFRLADPGIFV
+652 IYRFRLADPSIFV
-665 DKQQRWQPH
+665 GKQQQWKPH
-674 PQPAPLPST
+674 PQPAPAPAT

-697 AGINYLFETFFSRG
+697 AGINYLFETFFSKG

-725 GGDKDAAYQGMCEI
+725 GGDKNAAYQGMCEV
-739 DVIDG
+739 DVMDG
-744 ADVDGDAAVIARR
+744 ADTEAEAQHIARR
-757 IAEMVGQGFPVRGK
+757 IAEMVQSGFAVRGK
-771 DGPRPCRYDDFC
+771 EGVRPCRYDDFC
-783 ILLRGRKGFAAYEGA
+783 ILLRGRKGFPTYEGA

-811 TDLLDE
+811 ADLLDE

-846 MFPYTADDLVALR
+846 LFPYTADDLVALR
-859 RARPTGSLYGAVLYS
+859 RACPQGSLYGAVLGDAAD
-874 EPQRFA
+874 RFTE
-880 LFTDALTEYRRLART
+880 FTAALTEYRRLART
-895 LPVDELIEELLA
+895 LPVAELLEELLA
-907 RTGYLAAVGALPDGP
+907 RTGYLAAVGALPDGA

-933 WAAGAGRAGLPSL
+933 WASGAERAGLPAL

-959 SQSAGGQTR
+959 NQSAGGQTR

-1067 LKKTASSLKLPALCA
+1067 LKNTASSLKTPAVCA

-1092 RSMTS
+1092 RSMGS
-1097 WAGWILTAALLHPD
+1097 WAGWILTATMLHPD
-1111 SSALWEYTSF
+1111 SDALWNYTSF
-1121 LPHYGL
+1121 LPH
-1127 HRAPLAI
+1127 HRPTKVALGI
-1134 RVLPLPEETEQ
+1134 RLLPLPEQTEQ
-1145 PPAPPAPAADPAV
+1145 PPAPPAPAADPAAV
-1158 VEMLKASFAWRSP
+1158 ARLRASFAWQSP
-1171 REALEKVPAKVSVS
+1171 RAALEKVPAKVSVS
-1185 AVAHAARPVAL
+1185 AVVHAARPVAL

-1201 LQKTGMTGAER
+1201 LQKSGMTGAER

-1229 PDLDAEVRRQT
+1229 PDLTAEVRRQT
-1240 DLQLLDPALADK
+1240 ELQLLDPALADK

-1261 FASAVWRRIRLAK
+1261 FESAVWRRIRLAK
-1274 HILREEPFI
+1274 QILREEPFI

-1327 TDRSRDAQYYIDE
+1327 TDRSRDAQFYVDE

-1356 AVPVTKLTIYSF
+1356 SVPVTKLTIYSF
-1368 AIEDEIDVPLG
+1368 ALADEIDIPL

>member
-1 MKGFPFFKPLL
+1 MPEQPKIKFTDAQAAAITARGGSLL
-12 PALVLLGVGCGG
+12 V
-24 DSTDDRTPA
+24 
-33 GDQLALSSV
+33 
-42 TIGGQSGLSD
+42 
-52 FDDVSPDAE
+52 
-61 IVLDFTAALD
+61 
-71 AATVEANIYLLDAGG
+71 
-86 AKVDASDV
+86 
-94 YDGAKRVTLKPSAGL
+94 
-109 NAYASYRLI
+109 
-118 VDSGLKSA
+118 SA
-126 AGEAILTGKVI
+126 AAGSGK
-137 RIRTG
+137 
-142 LDTSD
+142 
-147 KFPQISDEE
+147 
-156 LLTKVQ
+156 
-162 QQTFRYFWEGA
+162 
-173 EPTSGM
+173 
-179 ARERTSSGA
+179 
-188 TVTTGGTGFGVM
+188 
-200 AMTVAA
+200 
-206 ERGFV
+206 
-211 TRSEACQRVQRIVT
+211 TRV
-225 FLAERATPYHG
+225 
-236 AFSHWIDGQ
+236 
-245 TGQTLPFSADDNGAD
+245 
-260 LVETGL
+260 LVERVVGL
-266 LFQGLLTARAY
+266 IT
-277 FDGADAAES
+277 DPEHPADADSLLIMTFTNAAAA

-299 VRAHPGDLHL
+299 VRAHPGDRNL
-309 RSQQLL
+309 RRQQLL

-343 DFETADEADLARI
+343 DFETAEEADLARI

-362 ATLETAYQDPDFR
+362 ATLETAYNDPDFR

-406 PAASLAAFAAM
+406 PAASLKAFAEM
-417 WQQDA
+417 WQTDA
-422 PPKDTLWGKELLGI
+422 PPQDTPWGQELLGI

-455 ARDEA
+455 ARDEK
-460 ADRAYTAVMQDDAAR
+460 ADAAYTAVMQDDAAR
-475 VKNLCYYLKE
+475 VENLCYRLAEK
-485 SDWDKSLA
+485 DWEGSLN
-493 ALDAV
+493 ALELA
-498 LTGWRRAGS
+498 LGGWRRAGA
-507 VKGGKDANQCA
+507 VKGGKDSNQAA
-518 SAASQL
+518 SAASEL
-524 RDRAKDQM
+524 RDRAKKQLE
-532 TSLQKDVLLCTAE
+532 SLRKDALLCTGE

-558 AALVRAT
+558 AALVRAAQT
-565 QAFADSCFA
+565 FADSCFA

-590 TLDLLLTESNERTPL
+590 TLDLLLDEHNERTPL
-605 CATVSARYAA
+605 CRTVSSRYRA

-652 IYRFRLADPGIFV
+652 IYRFRLADPSIFV
-665 DKQQRWQPH
+665 GKQQQWKPH
-674 PQPAPLPST
+674 PQPAPAPAT

-697 AGINYLFETFFSRG
+697 AGINYLFETFFSKG

-725 GGDKDAAYQGMCEI
+725 GGDKNAAYQGMCEV
-739 DVIDG
+739 DVMDG
-744 ADVDGDAAVIARR
+744 ADTEAEAQHIARR
-757 IAEMVGQGFPVRGK
+757 IAEMVQSGFAVRGK
-771 DGPRPCRYDDFC
+771 EGVRPCRYDDFC
-783 ILLRGRKGFAAYEGA
+783 ILLRGRKGFPTYEGA

-811 TDLLDE
+811 ADLLDE

-846 MFPYTADDLVALR
+846 LFPYTADDLVALR
-859 RARPTGSLYGAVLYS
+859 RACPQGSLYGAVLGDAAD
-874 EPQRFA
+874 RFA
-880 LFTDALTEYRRLART
+880 EFIAALTEYRRLART
-895 LPVDELIEELLA
+895 LPVAELLEELLA
-907 RTGYLAAVGALPDGP
+907 RTGYLAAVGALPDGA

-933 WAAGAGRAGLPSL
+933 WASGAGRAGLPAL

-959 SQSAGGQTR
+959 NQSAGGQTR

-1067 LKKTASSLKLPALCA
+1067 LKNTASSLKTPAVCA

-1092 RSMTS
+1092 RSMGS
-1097 WAGWILTAALLHPD
+1097 WAGWILTATMLHPD
-1111 SSALWEYTSF
+1111 SDVLWNYTSF
-1121 LPHYGL
+1121 LPH
-1127 HRAPLAI
+1127 HRPTKVALGI
-1134 RVLPLPEETEQ
+1134 RLLPLPEQTEQ
-1145 PPAPPAPAADPAV
+1145 PPAPPAPAADPAAV
-1158 VEMLKASFAWRSP
+1158 ARLQASFAWQSP
-1171 REALEKVPAKVSVS
+1171 RAALEKVPAKVSVS
-1185 AVAHAARPVAL
+1185 AVVHAARPVAL

-1201 LQKTGMTGAER
+1201 LQKSGMTGAER

-1229 PDLDAEVRRQT
+1229 PDLTAEVRRQT
-1240 DLQLLDPALADK
+1240 ELQLLDPALADK

-1261 FASAVWRRIRLAK
+1261 FESAVWRRIRLAK
-1274 HILREEPFI
+1274 QILREEPFI
-1283 TALPAAEV
+1283 TALPAAEI

-1327 TDRSRDAQYYIDE
+1327 TDRSRDAQFYVDE

-1356 AVPVTKLTIYSF
+1356 SVPVTKLTIYSF
-1368 AIEDEIDVPLG
+1368 ALADEIDIPL

>member
-1 MKGFPFFKPLL
+1 MPEQPKIKFTDAQAAAITARGGSLL
-12 PALVLLGVGCGG
+12 V
-24 DSTDDRTPA
+24 
-33 GDQLALSSV
+33 
-42 TIGGQSGLSD
+42 
-52 FDDVSPDAE
+52 
-61 IVLDFTAALD
+61 
-71 AATVEANIYLLDAGG
+71 
-86 AKVDASDV
+86 
-94 YDGAKRVTLKPSAGL
+94 
-109 NAYASYRLI
+109 
-118 VDSGLKSA
+118 SA
-126 AGEAILTGKVI
+126 AAGSGK
-137 RIRTG
+137 
-142 LDTSD
+142 
-147 KFPQISDEE
+147 
-156 LLTKVQ
+156 
-162 QQTFRYFWEGA
+162 
-173 EPTSGM
+173 
-179 ARERTSSGA
+179 
-188 TVTTGGTGFGVM
+188 
-200 AMTVAA
+200 
-206 ERGFV
+206 
-211 TRSEACQRVQRIVT
+211 TRV
-225 FLAERATPYHG
+225 
-236 AFSHWIDGQ
+236 
-245 TGQTLPFSADDNGAD
+245 
-260 LVETGL
+260 LVERVVGL
-266 LFQGLLTARAY
+266 IT
-277 FDGADAAES
+277 DPEHPADADSLLIMTFTNAAAA

-299 VRAHPGDLHL
+299 VRAHPGDRNL
-309 RSQQLL
+309 RRQQLL

-343 DFETADEADLARI
+343 DFETAEEADLARI

-362 ATLETAYQDPDFR
+362 ATLETAYNDPDFR

-406 PAASLAAFAAM
+406 PAASLKAFAEM
-417 WQQDA
+417 WQTDALPQDT
-422 PPKDTLWGKELLGI
+422 PWGQELLGI

-455 ARDEA
+455 ARDEK
-460 ADRAYTAVMQDDAAR
+460 ADAAYTAVMQDDAAR
-475 VKNLCYYLKE
+475 VENLCYRLAEK
-485 SDWDKSLA
+485 DWEGSLN
-493 ALDAV
+493 ALELA
-498 LTGWRRAGS
+498 LGGWRRAGA
-507 VKGGKDANQCA
+507 VKGGKDSNQAA
-518 SAASQL
+518 SAASEL
-524 RDRAKDQM
+524 RDRAKKQLE
-532 TSLQKDVLLCTAE
+532 SLRKDALLCTGE

-558 AALVRAT
+558 AALVRAAQT
-565 QAFADSCFA
+565 FADSCFA

-590 TLDLLLTESNERTPL
+590 TLDLLLDEHNERTPL
-605 CATVSARYAA
+605 CRTVSSRYRA

-652 IYRFRLADPGIFV
+652 IYRFRLADPSIFV
-665 DKQQRWQPH
+665 GKQQQWKPH
-674 PQPAPLPST
+674 PQPAPAPAT

-697 AGINYLFETFFSRG
+697 AGINYLFETFFSKG

-725 GGDKDAAYQGMCEI
+725 GGDKNAAYQGMCEV
-739 DVIDG
+739 DVMDG
-744 ADVDGDAAVIARR
+744 ADTEAEAQHIARR
-757 IAEMVGQGFPVRGK
+757 IAEMVQSGFAVRGK
-771 DGPRPCRYDDFC
+771 EGVRPCRYDDFC
-783 ILLRGRKGFAAYEGA
+783 ILLRGRKGFPTYEGA

-811 TDLLDE
+811 ADLLDE

-846 MFPYTADDLVALR
+846 LFPYTADDLVALR
-859 RARPTGSLYGAVLYS
+859 RACPQGSLYGAVLGDAAD
-874 EPQRFA
+874 RFA
-880 LFTDALTEYRRLART
+880 EFTAALTEYRRLART
-895 LPVDELIEELLA
+895 LPVAELLEELLA
-907 RTGYLAAVGALPDGP
+907 RTGYLAAVGALPDGA

-933 WAAGAGRAGLPSL
+933 WASGAGRAGLPAL

-959 SQSAGGQTR
+959 NQSAGGQTR

-1067 LKKTASSLKLPALCA
+1067 LKNTASSLKTPAVCA

-1092 RSMTS
+1092 RSMGS
-1097 WAGWILTAALLHPD
+1097 WAGWILTATMLHPD
-1111 SSALWEYTSF
+1111 SDALWNYTSF
-1121 LPHYGL
+1121 LPH
-1127 HRAPLAI
+1127 HRPTKVALGI
-1134 RVLPLPEETEQ
+1134 RLLPLPEQTEQ
-1145 PPAPPAPAADPAV
+1145 PPAPPAPAADPAAV
-1158 VEMLKASFAWRSP
+1158 ARLRASFAWQSP
-1171 REALEKVPAKVSVS
+1171 RAALEKVPAKVSVS
-1185 AVAHAARPVAL
+1185 AVVHAARPVAL

-1201 LQKTGMTGAER
+1201 LQKSGMTGAER

-1229 PDLDAEVRRQT
+1229 PDLTAEVRRQT
-1240 DLQLLDPALADK
+1240 ELQLLDPALADK

-1261 FASAVWRRIRLAK
+1261 FESAVWRRIRLAK
-1274 HILREEPFI
+1274 QILREEPFI

-1327 TDRSRDAQYYIDE
+1327 TDRSRDAQFYVDE

-1356 AVPVTKLTIYSF
+1356 TVPVTKLTIYSF
-1368 AIEDEIDVPLG
+1368 ALADEIDIPL

>member
-1 MKGFPFFKPLL
+1 MPEQPKIKFTDAQAAAITARGGSLL
-12 PALVLLGVGCGG
+12 V
-24 DSTDDRTPA
+24 
-33 GDQLALSSV
+33 
-42 TIGGQSGLSD
+42 
-52 FDDVSPDAE
+52 
-61 IVLDFTAALD
+61 
-71 AATVEANIYLLDAGG
+71 
-86 AKVDASDV
+86 
-94 YDGAKRVTLKPSAGL
+94 
-109 NAYASYRLI
+109 
-118 VDSGLKSA
+118 SA
-126 AGEAILTGKVI
+126 AAGSGK
-137 RIRTG
+137 
-142 LDTSD
+142 
-147 KFPQISDEE
+147 
-156 LLTKVQ
+156 
-162 QQTFRYFWEGA
+162 
-173 EPTSGM
+173 
-179 ARERTSSGA
+179 
-188 TVTTGGTGFGVM
+188 
-200 AMTVAA
+200 
-206 ERGFV
+206 
-211 TRSEACQRVQRIVT
+211 TRV
-225 FLAERATPYHG
+225 
-236 AFSHWIDGQ
+236 
-245 TGQTLPFSADDNGAD
+245 
-260 LVETGL
+260 LVERVVGL
-266 LFQGLLTARAY
+266 IT
-277 FDGADAAES
+277 DPEHPADADSLLIMTFTNAAAA

-299 VRAHPGDLHL
+299 VRAHPGDRNL
-309 RSQQLL
+309 RRQQLL

-343 DFETADEADLARI
+343 DFETAEEADLARI

-362 ATLETAYQDPDFR
+362 ATLETAYNDPDFR

-406 PAASLAAFAAM
+406 PAASLKAFAEM
-417 WQQDA
+417 WQTDA
-422 PPKDTLWGKELLGI
+422 PPQDTPWGQELLGI

-455 ARDEA
+455 ARDEK
-460 ADRAYTAVMQDDAAR
+460 ADAAYTAVMQDDAAR
-475 VKNLCYYLKE
+475 VENLCYRLAEK
-485 SDWDKSLA
+485 DWEGSLN
-493 ALDAV
+493 ALELA
-498 LTGWRRAGS
+498 LGGWRRAGA
-507 VKGGKDANQCA
+507 VKGGKDSNQAA
-518 SAASQL
+518 SAASEL
-524 RDRAKDQM
+524 RDRAKKQLE
-532 TSLQKDVLLCTAE
+532 SLRKDALLCTGE

-558 AALVRAT
+558 AALVRAAQT
-565 QAFADSCFA
+565 FADSCFA

-590 TLDLLLTESNERTPL
+590 TLDLLLDEHNERTPL
-605 CATVSARYAA
+605 CRTVSSRYRA

-652 IYRFRLADPGIFV
+652 IYRFRLADPSIFV
-665 DKQQRWQPH
+665 GKQQQWKPH
-674 PQPAPLPST
+674 PQPAPAPAT

-697 AGINYLFETFFSRG
+697 AGINYLFETFFSKG

-725 GGDKDAAYQGMCEI
+725 GGDKNAAYQGMCEV
-739 DVIDG
+739 DVMDG
-744 ADVDGDAAVIARR
+744 ADTEAEAQHIARR
-757 IAEMVGQGFPVRGK
+757 IAEMVQSGFAVRGK
-771 DGPRPCRYDDFC
+771 EGVRPCRYDDFC
-783 ILLRGRKGFAAYEGA
+783 ILLRGRKGFPTYEGA

-811 TDLLDE
+811 ADLLDE

-846 MFPYTADDLVALR
+846 LFPYTADDLVALR
-859 RARPTGSLYGAVLYS
+859 RACPQGSLYGAVLGDAAD
-874 EPQRFA
+874 RFA
-880 LFTDALTEYRRLART
+880 EFTAALTEYRRLART
-895 LPVDELIEELLA
+895 LPVAELLEELLA
-907 RTGYLAAVGALPDGP
+907 RTGYLAAVGALPDGA

-933 WAAGAGRAGLPSL
+933 WASGTGRAGLPAL

-959 SQSAGGQTR
+959 NQSAGGQTR

-1067 LKKTASSLKLPALCA
+1067 LKNTASSLKTPAVCA

-1092 RSMTS
+1092 RSMGS
-1097 WAGWILTAALLHPD
+1097 WAGWILTATMLHPD
-1111 SSALWEYTSF
+1111 SDALWNYTSF
-1121 LPHYGL
+1121 LPH
-1127 HRAPLAI
+1127 HRPTKVALGI
-1134 RVLPLPEETEQ
+1134 RLLPLPEQTEQ
-1145 PPAPPAPAADPAV
+1145 PPAPPAPAADPAAV
-1158 VEMLKASFAWRSP
+1158 ARLRASFAWQSP
-1171 REALEKVPAKVSVS
+1171 RAALEKVPAKVSVS
-1185 AVAHAARPVAL
+1185 AVVHAARPIAL

-1201 LQKTGMTGAER
+1201 LQKSGMTGAER

-1229 PDLDAEVRRQT
+1229 PDLTAEVRRQT
-1240 DLQLLDPALADK
+1240 ELQLLDPALADK

-1261 FASAVWRRIRLAK
+1261 FESAVWRRIRLAK
-1274 HILREEPFI
+1274 QILREEPFI
-1283 TALPAAEV
+1283 TALPAAEI

-1298 SAAAAEVLVQGIADL
+1298 SAAEAEVLVQGIADL

-1327 TDRSRDAQYYIDE
+1327 TDRSRDAQFYVDE

-1356 AVPVTKLTIYSF
+1356 SVPVTKLTIYSF
-1368 AIEDEIDVPLG
+1368 ALADEIDIPL

>member
-1 MKGFPFFKPLL
+1 MPEQPKIKFTDAQAAAITARGGSLL
-12 PALVLLGVGCGG
+12 V
-24 DSTDDRTPA
+24 
-33 GDQLALSSV
+33 
-42 TIGGQSGLSD
+42 
-52 FDDVSPDAE
+52 
-61 IVLDFTAALD
+61 
-71 AATVEANIYLLDAGG
+71 
-86 AKVDASDV
+86 
-94 YDGAKRVTLKPSAGL
+94 
-109 NAYASYRLI
+109 
-118 VDSGLKSA
+118 SA
-126 AGEAILTGKVI
+126 AAGSGK
-137 RIRTG
+137 
-142 LDTSD
+142 
-147 KFPQISDEE
+147 
-156 LLTKVQ
+156 
-162 QQTFRYFWEGA
+162 
-173 EPTSGM
+173 
-179 ARERTSSGA
+179 
-188 TVTTGGTGFGVM
+188 
-200 AMTVAA
+200 
-206 ERGFV
+206 
-211 TRSEACQRVQRIVT
+211 TRV
-225 FLAERATPYHG
+225 
-236 AFSHWIDGQ
+236 
-245 TGQTLPFSADDNGAD
+245 
-260 LVETGL
+260 LVERVVGL
-266 LFQGLLTARAY
+266 IT
-277 FDGADAAES
+277 DPEHPADADSLLIMTFTNAAAA

-299 VRAHPGDLHL
+299 VRAHPGDRNL
-309 RSQQLL
+309 RRQQLL

-343 DFETADEADLARI
+343 DFETAEEADLARI

-362 ATLETAYQDPDFR
+362 ATLETAYNDPDFR

-406 PAASLAAFAAM
+406 PAASLKAFAEM
-417 WQQDA
+417 WQTDA
-422 PPKDTLWGKELLGI
+422 PPQDTPWGQELLGI

-455 ARDEA
+455 ARDEK
-460 ADRAYTAVMQDDAAR
+460 ADAAYTAVMQDDAAR
-475 VKNLCYYLKE
+475 VENLCYRLAEK
-485 SDWDKSLA
+485 DWEGSLN
-493 ALDAV
+493 ALELA
-498 LTGWRRAGS
+498 LGGWRRAGA
-507 VKGGKDANQCA
+507 VKGGKDGNQAA
-518 SAASQL
+518 SAASEL
-524 RDRAKDQM
+524 RDRAKKQLE
-532 TSLQKDVLLCTAE
+532 SLRKDALLCTGE

-558 AALVRAT
+558 AALVRAAQT
-565 QAFADSCFA
+565 FADSCFA

-590 TLDLLLTESNERTPL
+590 TLDLLLDEHNERTPL
-605 CATVSARYAA
+605 CRTVSSRYRA

-652 IYRFRLADPGIFV
+652 IYRFRLADPSIFV
-665 DKQQRWQPH
+665 GKQQQWKPH
-674 PQPAPLPST
+674 PQPAPAPAT

-697 AGINYLFETFFSRG
+697 AGINYLFETFFSKG

-725 GGDKDAAYQGMCEI
+725 GGDKNAAYQGMCEV
-739 DVIDG
+739 DVMDG
-744 ADVDGDAAVIARR
+744 ADTEAEAQHIARR
-757 IAEMVGQGFPVRGK
+757 IAEMVQSGFAVRGK
-771 DGPRPCRYDDFC
+771 EGVRPCRYDDFC
-783 ILLRGRKGFAAYEGA
+783 ILLRGRKGFPTYEGA

-811 TDLLDE
+811 ADLLDE

-846 MFPYTADDLVALR
+846 LFPYTADDLVALR
-859 RARPTGSLYGAVLYS
+859 RACPQGSLYGAVLGDAAD
-874 EPQRFA
+874 RFA
-880 LFTDALTEYRRLART
+880 EFTAALTEYRRLART
-895 LPVDELIEELLA
+895 LPVAELLEELLA
-907 RTGYLAAVGALPDGP
+907 RTGYLAAVGALPDGA

-933 WAAGAGRAGLPSL
+933 WASGAGRAGLPAL

-959 SQSAGGQTR
+959 NQSAGGQTR

-1067 LKKTASSLKLPALCA
+1067 LKNTASSLKTPALCA

-1092 RSMTS
+1092 RSMGS
-1097 WAGWILTAALLHPD
+1097 WAGWILTATMLHPD
-1111 SSALWEYTSF
+1111 SDALWNYTSF
-1121 LPHYGL
+1121 LPH
-1127 HRAPLAI
+1127 HRPTKVALGI
-1134 RVLPLPEETEQ
+1134 RLLPLPEQTEQ
-1145 PPAPPAPAADPAV
+1145 PPAPPAPAADPAAV
-1158 VEMLKASFAWRSP
+1158 ARLRASFAWQSP
-1171 REALEKVPAKVSVS
+1171 RAALEKVPAKVSVS
-1185 AVAHAARPVAL
+1185 AVVHAARPVAL

-1201 LQKTGMTGAER
+1201 LQKSGMTGAER

-1229 PDLDAEVRRQT
+1229 PDLTAEVRRQT
-1240 DLQLLDPALADK
+1240 ELQLLDPALADK

-1261 FASAVWRRIRLAK
+1261 FESAVWRRIRLAK
-1274 HILREEPFI
+1274 QILREEPFI
-1283 TALPAAEV
+1283 TALPAAEI

-1298 SAAAAEVLVQGIADL
+1298 SAAEAEVLVQGIADL

-1327 TDRSRDAQYYIDE
+1327 TDRSRDAQFYVDE

-1356 AVPVTKLTIYSF
+1356 SVPVTKLTIYSF
-1368 AIEDEIDVPLG
+1368 ALADEIDIPL

>member
-1 MKGFPFFKPLL
+1 MPEQPKIKFTDAQAAAITARGGSLL
-12 PALVLLGVGCGG
+12 V
-24 DSTDDRTPA
+24 
-33 GDQLALSSV
+33 
-42 TIGGQSGLSD
+42 
-52 FDDVSPDAE
+52 
-61 IVLDFTAALD
+61 
-71 AATVEANIYLLDAGG
+71 
-86 AKVDASDV
+86 
-94 YDGAKRVTLKPSAGL
+94 
-109 NAYASYRLI
+109 
-118 VDSGLKSA
+118 SA
-126 AGEAILTGKVI
+126 AAGSGK
-137 RIRTG
+137 
-142 LDTSD
+142 
-147 KFPQISDEE
+147 
-156 LLTKVQ
+156 
-162 QQTFRYFWEGA
+162 
-173 EPTSGM
+173 
-179 ARERTSSGA
+179 
-188 TVTTGGTGFGVM
+188 
-200 AMTVAA
+200 
-206 ERGFV
+206 
-211 TRSEACQRVQRIVT
+211 TRV
-225 FLAERATPYHG
+225 
-236 AFSHWIDGQ
+236 
-245 TGQTLPFSADDNGAD
+245 
-260 LVETGL
+260 LVERVVGL
-266 LFQGLLTARAY
+266 IT
-277 FDGADAAES
+277 DPEHPADADSLLIMTFTNAAAA

-299 VRAHPGDLHL
+299 VRAHPGDRNL
-309 RSQQLL
+309 RRQQLL

-343 DFETADEADLARI
+343 DFETAEEADLARI

-362 ATLETAYQDPDFR
+362 ATLETAYNDPDFR

-406 PAASLAAFAAM
+406 PAASLKAFAEM
-417 WQQDA
+417 WQTDA
-422 PPKDTLWGKELLGI
+422 PPQDTPWGQELLGI

-455 ARDEA
+455 ARDEK
-460 ADRAYTAVMQDDAAR
+460 ADAAYTAVMQDDAAR
-475 VKNLCYYLKE
+475 VENLCYRLAEK
-485 SDWDKSLA
+485 DWEGSLN
-493 ALDAV
+493 ALELA
-498 LTGWRRAGS
+498 LGGWRRAGA
-507 VKGGKDANQCA
+507 VKGGKDSNQAA
-518 SAASQL
+518 SAASEL
-524 RDRAKDQM
+524 RDRAKKQLE
-532 TSLQKDVLLCTAE
+532 SLRKDALLCTGE

-558 AALVRAT
+558 AALVRAAQT
-565 QAFADSCFA
+565 FADSCFA

-590 TLDLLLTESNERTPL
+590 TLDLLLDEHNERTPL
-605 CATVSARYAA
+605 CRTVSSRYRA

-652 IYRFRLADPGIFV
+652 IYRFRLADPSIFV
-665 DKQQRWQPH
+665 GKQQQWKPH
-674 PQPAPLPST
+674 PQPAPAPAT

-697 AGINYLFETFFSRG
+697 AGINYLFETFFSKG

-725 GGDKDAAYQGMCEI
+725 GGDKNAAYQGMCEV
-739 DVIDG
+739 DVMDG
-744 ADVDGDAAVIARR
+744 ADTEAEAQHIARR
-757 IAEMVGQGFPVRGK
+757 IAEMVQSGFAVRGK
-771 DGPRPCRYDDFC
+771 EGVRPCRYDDFC
-783 ILLRGRKGFAAYEGA
+783 ILLRGRKGFPTYEGA

-811 TDLLDE
+811 ADLLDE

-846 MFPYTADDLVALR
+846 LFPYTADDLVALR
-859 RARPTGSLYGAVLYS
+859 RACPQGSLYGAVLGDAAD
-874 EPQRFA
+874 RFA
-880 LFTDALTEYRRLART
+880 EFTAALTEYRRLART
-895 LPVDELIEELLA
+895 LPVAELLEELLA
-907 RTGYLAAVGALPDGP
+907 RTGYLAAVGALPDGA

-933 WAAGAGRAGLPSL
+933 WASGAGRAGLPAL

-959 SQSAGGQTR
+959 NQSAGGQTR

-1067 LKKTASSLKLPALCA
+1067 LKNTASSLKTPAVCA

-1092 RSMTS
+1092 RSMGS
-1097 WAGWILTAALLHPD
+1097 WAGWILTATMLHPD
-1111 SSALWEYTSF
+1111 SDALWNYTSF
-1121 LPHYGL
+1121 LPH
-1127 HRAPLAI
+1127 HRPTKVALGI
-1134 RVLPLPEETEQ
+1134 RLLPLPEQTEQ
-1145 PPAPPAPAADPAV
+1145 PPAPPAPAADPAAV
-1158 VEMLKASFAWRSP
+1158 ARLRASFAWQSP
-1171 REALEKVPAKVSVS
+1171 RAALEKVPAKVSVS
-1185 AVAHAARPVAL
+1185 AVVHAARPVAL

-1201 LQKTGMTGAER
+1201 LQKSGMTGAER

-1229 PDLDAEVRRQT
+1229 PDLTAEVRRQT
-1240 DLQLLDPALADK
+1240 ELQLLDPALADK

-1261 FASAVWRRIRLAK
+1261 FESAVWRRIRLAK
-1274 HILREEPFI
+1274 QILREEPFI
-1283 TALPAAEV
+1283 TALPAAEI

-1327 TDRSRDAQYYIDE
+1327 TDRSRDAQFYVDE

-1356 AVPVTKLTIYSF
+1356 SVPVTKLTIYSF
-1368 AIEDEIDVPLG
+1368 ALADEIDIPL

>member
-1 MKGFPFFKPLL
+1 MPEQPKIKFTDAQATAITARGGSLL
-12 PALVLLGVGCGG
+12 V
-24 DSTDDRTPA
+24 
-33 GDQLALSSV
+33 
-42 TIGGQSGLSD
+42 
-52 FDDVSPDAE
+52 
-61 IVLDFTAALD
+61 
-71 AATVEANIYLLDAGG
+71 
-86 AKVDASDV
+86 
-94 YDGAKRVTLKPSAGL
+94 
-109 NAYASYRLI
+109 
-118 VDSGLKSA
+118 SA
-126 AGEAILTGKVI
+126 AAGSGK
-137 RIRTG
+137 
-142 LDTSD
+142 
-147 KFPQISDEE
+147 
-156 LLTKVQ
+156 
-162 QQTFRYFWEGA
+162 
-173 EPTSGM
+173 
-179 ARERTSSGA
+179 
-188 TVTTGGTGFGVM
+188 
-200 AMTVAA
+200 
-206 ERGFV
+206 
-211 TRSEACQRVQRIVT
+211 TRV
-225 FLAERATPYHG
+225 
-236 AFSHWIDGQ
+236 
-245 TGQTLPFSADDNGAD
+245 
-260 LVETGL
+260 LVERVVGL
-266 LFQGLLTARAY
+266 IT
-277 FDGADAAES
+277 DPEHPADADSLLIMTFTNAAAA

-299 VRAHPGDLHL
+299 VRAHPGDRNL
-309 RSQQLL
+309 RRQQLL

-343 DFETADEADLARI
+343 DFETAEEADLARI

-362 ATLETAYQDPDFR
+362 ATLETAYNDPDFR

-406 PAASLAAFAAM
+406 PAASLKAFAEM
-417 WQQDA
+417 WQTDA
-422 PPKDTLWGKELLGI
+422 PPQDTPWGQELLGI

-455 ARDEA
+455 ARDEM
-460 ADRAYTAVMQDDAAR
+460 ADAAYTAVMQDDAAR
-475 VKNLCYYLKE
+475 VENLCYRLAEK
-485 SDWDKSLA
+485 DWEGSLN
-493 ALDAV
+493 ALELA
-498 LTGWRRAGS
+498 LGGWRRAGA
-507 VKGGKDANQCA
+507 VKGGKDSNQAA
-518 SAASQL
+518 SAASEL
-524 RDRAKDQM
+524 RDRAKKQLE
-532 TSLQKDVLLCTAE
+532 SLRKDALLCTGE

-558 AALVRAT
+558 AALVRAAQT
-565 QAFADSCFA
+565 FADSCFA

-590 TLDLLLTESNERTPL
+590 TLDLLLDEHNERTPL
-605 CATVSARYAA
+605 CRTVSSHYRA

-652 IYRFRLADPGIFV
+652 IYRFRLADPSIFV
-665 DKQQRWQPH
+665 GKQQQWKPH
-674 PQPAPLPST
+674 PQPAPAPAT

-697 AGINYLFETFFSRG
+697 AGINYLFETFFSKG

-725 GGDKDAAYQGMCEI
+725 GGDKNAAYQGMCEV
-739 DVIDG
+739 DVMDG
-744 ADVDGDAAVIARR
+744 ADTEAEAQHIARR
-757 IAEMVGQGFPVRGK
+757 IAEMVQSGFAVRGK
-771 DGPRPCRYDDFC
+771 EGVRPCRYDDFC
-783 ILLRGRKGFAAYEGA
+783 ILLRGRKGFPTYEGA

-811 TDLLDE
+811 ADLLDE

-846 MFPYTADDLVALR
+846 LFPYTADDLVALR
-859 RARPTGSLYGAVLYS
+859 RACPQGSLYGAVLGDAAD
-874 EPQRFA
+874 RFA
-880 LFTDALTEYRRLART
+880 EFIAALTEYRRLART
-895 LPVDELIEELLA
+895 LPVAELLEELLA
-907 RTGYLAAVGALPDGP
+907 RTGYLAAVGALPDGA

-933 WAAGAGRAGLPSL
+933 WASGAGRAGLPAL

-959 SQSAGGQTR
+959 NQSAGGQTR

-1067 LKKTASSLKLPALCA
+1067 LKNTASSLKTPAVCA

-1092 RSMTS
+1092 RSMGS
-1097 WAGWILTAALLHPD
+1097 WAGWILTATMLHPD
-1111 SSALWEYTSF
+1111 SDALWNYTSF
-1121 LPHYGL
+1121 LPH
-1127 HRAPLAI
+1127 HRPTKVALGI
-1134 RVLPLPEETEQ
+1134 RLLPLPEQTEQ
-1145 PPAPPAPAADPAV
+1145 PPAPPAPAADPAAV
-1158 VEMLKASFAWRSP
+1158 ARLRASFAWQSP
-1171 REALEKVPAKVSVS
+1171 RAALEKVPAKVSVS
-1185 AVAHAARPVAL
+1185 AVVHAARPVAL

-1201 LQKTGMTGAER
+1201 LQKSGMTGAER

-1229 PDLDAEVRRQT
+1229 PDLTAEVRRQT
-1240 DLQLLDPALADK
+1240 ELQLLDPALADK

-1261 FASAVWRRIRLAK
+1261 FESAVWRRIRLAK
-1274 HILREEPFI
+1274 QILREEPFI
-1283 TALPAAEV
+1283 TALPAAEI

-1327 TDRSRDAQYYIDE
+1327 TDRSRDAQFYVDE

-1356 AVPVTKLTIYSF
+1356 SVPVTKLTIYSF
-1368 AIEDEIDVPLG
+1368 ALADEIDIPL